1 MPDNFYANDPIKD
14 NPQMK
19 QYFNSLPAYVQESI
33 KQSGIEVRTLEDL
46 RSCAENMM
54 K

>member
-19 QYFNSLPAYVQESI
+19 QYFNSLPHLKFFFFHELS
-33 KQSGIEVRTLEDL
+33 
-46 RSCAENMM
+46 M
-54 K
+54 KCIA